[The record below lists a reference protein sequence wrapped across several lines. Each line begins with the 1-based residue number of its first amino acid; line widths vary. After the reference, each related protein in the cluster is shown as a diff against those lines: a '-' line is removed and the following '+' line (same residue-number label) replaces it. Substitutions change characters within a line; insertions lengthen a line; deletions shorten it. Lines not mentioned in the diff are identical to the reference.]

1 MDYEQHIP
9 EIFRYQCFLGGRS
22 YESKRNDK
30 KAYKYHREKKAG

>member
-1 MDYEQHIP
+1 MSAKNALEVKADKG
-9 EIFRYQCFLGGRS
+9 CN